1 MGLRSAYCSAAPRH
15 MPNSIR
21 LRRQT
26 GLCLFVRHH
35 VGRPTTVVA
44 EISLRSHP
52 LRSAGMLTALWHVGT
67 YRPQRQFPQSS
78 DTFHYST
85 FHTVSVRGLVTTDE
99 TRRNCLQIFW
109 TSSAGK
115 FSVELSSRT
124 QLRPSTRRDGLV
136 ASRCSWRCELTAT
149 ASYLHSS
156 YNCLKPRSQ
165 RMNRTRLKSAAAVR
179 GEQTGVCELR
189 VQRFIWT
196 QLFSTGV
203 QFSSCAVN
211 DALDALDAE

>member
-52 LRSAGMLTALWHVGT
+52 LRSAGMLTALTCRHIQATAAVPTVLGHIPLFHIPHCQCPRSGDDWRDPKKLSSNILNKFGRQIFRRVVVANSIEAVDATRRSSRVPLQLAVWT
-67 YRPQRQFPQSS
+67 YR
-78 DTFHYST
+78 YS
-85 FHTVSVRGLVTTDE
+85 V
-99 TRRNCLQIFW
+99 I
-109 TSSAGK
+109 SA
-115 FSVELSSRT
+115 FFF
-124 QLRPSTRRDGLV
+124 
-136 ASRCSWRCELTAT
+136 
-149 ASYLHSS
+149 
-156 YNCLKPRSQ
+156 CLKPRSQ

-189 VQRFIWT
+189 VHRFIWT
-196 QLFSTGV
+196 QLFSTRV

>member
-15 MPNSIR
+15 KPNSIR

-67 YRPQRQFPQSS
+67 NRPQRQFPQSS

-124 QLRPSTRRDGLV
+124 QFRPSTRRDGLV

-156 YNCLKPRSQ
+156 SALSLVHSAWTEQDWSPRLQFAVSKLEYA
-165 RMNRTRLKSAAAVR
+165 NSEFTVSFEHSCSALEFNSVH
-179 GEQTGVCELR
+179 VL
-189 VQRFIWT
+189 WT
-196 QLFSTGV
+196 TL
-203 QFSSCAVN
+203 
-211 DALDALDAE
+211 

>member
-15 MPNSIR
+15 KPNSIR

-52 LRSAGMLTALWHVGT
+52 LHSAGMLTALWHVGT
-67 YRPQRQFPQSS
+67 YRPPRQFPQSS

-156 YNCLKPRSQ
+156 SALSLVHSAWTEQDWSPRLQFAVSKLEYA
-165 RMNRTRLKSAAAVR
+165 NSEFSVSFEHSCSALEFNSVP
-179 GEQTGVCELR
+179 VL
-189 VQRFIWT
+189 WT
-196 QLFSTGV
+196 TL
-203 QFSSCAVN
+203 
-211 DALDALDAE
+211 